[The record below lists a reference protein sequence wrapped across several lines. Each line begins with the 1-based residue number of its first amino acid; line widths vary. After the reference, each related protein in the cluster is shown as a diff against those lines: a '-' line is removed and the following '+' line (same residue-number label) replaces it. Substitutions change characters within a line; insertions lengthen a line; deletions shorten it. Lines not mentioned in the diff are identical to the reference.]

1 MISFQ
6 GVNRIFILSS
16 ENNTDRTV
24 DTKYYLPTVKIK
36 DYNVMIDGQ
45 NFYDQPDKNYLRTF
59 DNIWKIAI
67 G

>member
-6 GVNRIFILSS
+6 GVNRLFILSS
-16 ENNTDRTV
+16 ENTTDRTV

>member
-16 ENNTDRTV
+16 ENTTDRTV

>member
-16 ENNTDRTV
+16 ENTTDRTV
-24 DTKYYLPTVKIK
+24 DTKYYLPTVKMK